1 MNRSVSSLVMAVALV
16 ACVETSAFAQGVE
29 QRLADVETQLGAA
42 LESIAALE
50 AANAT
55 LQAQVTTLST
65 RVDTADFDIQ
75 QLDFD
80 IQQLQMG
87 FSLAE
92 QRVIDLESNSL
103 LALDSVLDFNPT
115 DKKVVFEGV
124 NVQVV
129 NGTGNTS
136 TFSRRYPGGRR

>member
-75 QLDFD
+75 QL
-80 IQQLQMG
+80 QMG